1 VLLRKRNGPEEF
13 AGRVTHNEGAASTVS
28 RLLSLWWVIA
38 VLLAGVG
45 GAALGVALAGQQHA
59 PQPTAAQANPA
70 PAPATVTITETPTPT
85 TAPTATPTAAA
96 QAPGTDT
103 SKNLRPKPTLTK
115 PRLSEPPTTP
125 TLKPTTAPLVLA
137 VSAPSAIKIPSIG
150 VQSTL
155 LQLGLNP
162 DKSIEVPPLDDPD
175 SKAGWYKYSP
185 TPGKIGPTV
194 ILGHVD
200 SAKYGPGVFFKL
212 GALQPGATVEVTL
225 TDRIVAVFT
234 VDKVVAYPKSTFPST
249 AVYGTIDHPGL
260 RLITC
265 GGTFDPAAGSYES
278 NIVAYATLTARHP
291 AT

>member
-1 VLLRKRNGPEEF
+1 MLLRKRNGPEQS
-13 AGRVTHNEGAASTVS
+13 AGRVRHNEGGASTVS
-28 RLLSLWWVIA
+28 RLLTLWWVVA

-45 GAALGVALAGQQHA
+45 GGALGVGLAGQQHA
-59 PQPTAAQANPA
+59 PQPTAAQADPVPA
-70 PAPATVTITETPTPT
+70 PTTVTITQ
-85 TAPTATPTAAA
+85 TAATAA
-96 QAPGTDT
+96 QGLGTRIGAGASD
-103 SKNLRPKPTLTK
+103 SFRPKPTPTG
-115 PRLSEPPTTP
+115 PRLSVLPTASGTP
-125 TLKPTTAPLVLA
+125 KPITPLVLA
-137 VSAPSAIKIPSIG
+137 ASAPLAIKIPSIG

-155 LQLGLNP
+155 VQLGLNP

-185 TPGKIGPTV
+185 TPGQVGPTV

-234 VDKVVAYPKSTFPST
+234 VDKVVAYPKSAFPST

>member
-1 VLLRKRNGPEEF
+1 VLLRKRNGPEQS
-13 AGRVTHNEGAASTVS
+13 AGRVRHNEGGASTVS
-28 RLLSLWWVIA
+28 RLLTLWWVVA

-45 GAALGVALAGQQHA
+45 GGALGVGLAGQQHA
-59 PQPTAAQANPA
+59 PQPTAAQADPVPA
-70 PAPATVTITETPTPT
+70 PTTVTITQ
-85 TAPTATPTAAA
+85 TAATAA
-96 QAPGTDT
+96 QGLGTRIGAGASD
-103 SKNLRPKPTLTK
+103 SFRPKPTPTG
-115 PRLSEPPTTP
+115 PHLSGLPTASNTP
-125 TLKPTTAPLVLA
+125 KPTTPLVLA
-137 VSAPSAIKIPSIG
+137 ASAPSAITIPSIG

-155 LQLGLNP
+155 VQLGLNP

-185 TPGKIGPTV
+185 TPGQIGPTV

-234 VDKVVAYPKSTFPST
+234 VDKVVAYPKSAFPST

>member
-1 VLLRKRNGPEEF
+1 MTEQNRPAVARN
-13 AGRVTHNEGAASTVS
+13 TGAAWTVS
-28 RLLSLWWVIA
+28 RLLRLWWVLA
-38 VLLAGVG
+38 VVLAGVG
-45 GAALGVALAGQQHA
+45 GAAVGAALAGQQHA

-70 PAPATVTITETPTPT
+70 AAASPVTITES
-85 TAPTATPTAAA
+85 ATATATTTVAG
-96 QAPGTDT
+96 QAPGTRIGPGASSSFRPRPT
-103 SKNLRPKPTLTK
+103 PTGPHLSGLPTAANTPKPIT
-115 PRLSEPPTTP
+115 
-125 TLKPTTAPLVLA
+125 PLVLA
-137 VSAPSAIKIPSIG
+137 ASAPLAITIPSIG

-155 LQLGLNP
+155 VQLGLNP
-162 DKSIEVPPLDDPD
+162 DKSIEVPSLDDPD

-185 TPGKIGPTV
+185 TPGQIGPTV

-234 VDKVVAYPKSTFPST
+234 VDKVVAYPKSAFPST

>member
-1 VLLRKRNGPEEF
+1 M
-13 AGRVTHNEGAASTVS
+13 
-28 RLLSLWWVIA
+28 
-38 VLLAGVG
+38 LAGVG
-45 GAALGVALAGQQHA
+45 GAPLGVALAGQQHA
-59 PQPTAAQANPA
+59 PQPTAAQANPV
-70 PAPATVTITETPTPT
+70 PAPATVTITETPT
-85 TAPTATPTAAA
+85 AAA
-96 QAPGTDT
+96 QAPGTRIGPGA
-103 SKNLRPKPTLTK
+103 SSSFRPKPTPTG
-115 PRLSEPPTTP
+115 PRLSVLPTASGTP
-125 TLKPTTAPLVLA
+125 KPTTPLVLA
-137 VSAPSAIKIPSIG
+137 ASAPSAITIPSIG

-155 LQLGLNP
+155 VQLGLNP

-185 TPGKIGPTV
+185 TPGQVGPTV

-234 VDKVVAYPKSTFPST
+234 VDKVVAYPKSAFPST

-265 GGTFDPAAGSYES
+265 GGTFDPTAGSYES
-278 NIVAYATLTARHP
+278 NIVAYATLTARHS

>member
-1 VLLRKRNGPEEF
+1 LRKRNGPEKS
-13 AGRVTHNEGAASTVS
+13 AGRVRHNEGAASTVS
-28 RLLSLWWVIA
+28 RLLSLWWVLA

-59 PQPTAAQANPA
+59 PQPTAAQANPV
-70 PAPATVTITETPTPT
+70 PAPATVTITE
-85 TAPTATPTAAA
+85 TATPTAAA
-96 QAPGTDT
+96 QAPGTRIGPGA
-103 SKNLRPKPTLTK
+103 SSSFRPKPTPTG
-115 PRLSEPPTTP
+115 PRLSGVPTASGTP
-125 TLKPTTAPLVLA
+125 KPTTPLVLA
-137 VSAPSAIKIPSIG
+137 ASTPSAIKIPSIG

-155 LQLGLNP
+155 VQLGLNP

-185 TPGKIGPTV
+185 TPGQIGPTV

-200 SAKYGPGVFFKL
+200 SAKYGPGIFFKL

-234 VDKVVAYPKSTFPST
+234 VDKVVAYPKSAFPST

>member
-1 VLLRKRNGPEEF
+1 MTEQNRPRV
-13 AGRVTHNEGAASTVS
+13 AGNTGAASTVS
-28 RLLSLWWVIA
+28 RLLTLWWVLA
-38 VLLAGVG
+38 VVLAGVG

-70 PAPATVTITETPTPT
+70 PAPTTVTITQ
-85 TAPTATPTAAA
+85 TATAATTAAA
-96 QAPGTDT
+96 QAPGTRT
-103 SKNLRPKPTLTK
+103 GPGASNSFRPKPTPTG
-115 PRLSEPPTTP
+115 PRLSELPTASGTP
-125 TLKPTTAPLVLA
+125 KPTTPLVLA
-137 VSAPSAIKIPSIG
+137 ASAPLALKIPSIG

-185 TPGKIGPTV
+185 TPGQVGPTV

-200 SAKYGPGVFFKL
+200 SAKYGPGIFFKL

-249 AVYGTIDHPGL
+249 AVYGNINHPGL

>member
-1 VLLRKRNGPEEF
+1 MTEQNRPPVARN
-13 AGRVTHNEGAASTVS
+13 TGAARTVS
-28 RLLSLWWVIA
+28 RLLSLWWVVA
-38 VLLAGVG
+38 VVLAGVG
-45 GAALGVALAGQQHA
+45 GAAVGAALAGQQHA

-70 PAPATVTITETPTPT
+70 AAASTVTITES
-85 TAPTATPTAAA
+85 ATATAATTVA
-96 QAPGTDT
+96 GQAPGTRIGAGA
-103 SKNLRPKPTLTK
+103 SSSFRPKPTPTGPHLS
-115 PRLSEPPTTP
+115 RLPTASGTP
-125 TLKPTTAPLVLA
+125 KPTTPLVLA
-137 VSAPSAIKIPSIG
+137 ASAPSAITIPSIG

-155 LQLGLNP
+155 VQLGLNP
-162 DKSIEVPPLDDPD
+162 DKSIEVPSLDDPD

-185 TPGKIGPTV
+185 TPGQIGPTV

-234 VDKVVAYPKSTFPST
+234 VDKVVAYPKSAFPST
-249 AVYGTIDHPGL
+249 AVYGTINHPGL

>member
-1 VLLRKRNGPEEF
+1 
-13 AGRVTHNEGAASTVS
+13 VTHNKGASTVS
-28 RLLSLWWVIA
+28 RRLTLWWVVA

-45 GAALGVALAGQQHA
+45 GAALGVGLAGQQHA
-59 PQPTAAQANPA
+59 PQPTAAQADPVPA
-70 PAPATVTITETPTPT
+70 PTTVTITQ
-85 TAPTATPTAAA
+85 TATATTTVSG
-96 QAPGTDT
+96 QALGTRIGAGA
-103 SKNLRPKPTLTK
+103 SSSFRPKPTPTGPHLSGLPTASNTPK
-115 PRLSEPPTTP
+115 PIT
-125 TLKPTTAPLVLA
+125 PLVLA
-137 VSAPSAIKIPSIG
+137 ASTPSAITIPSIG

-155 LQLGLNP
+155 VQLGLNP
-162 DKSIEVPPLDDPD
+162 DKSIEVPSLDDPD

-185 TPGKIGPTV
+185 TPGQIGPTV

-234 VDKVVAYPKSTFPST
+234 VDKVGAYPKSAFPST
-249 AVYGTIDHPGL
+249 AVYGSIDHPGL

-278 NIVAYATLTARHP
+278 NIVAYATLTARHS

>member
-1 VLLRKRNGPEEF
+1 MTEQNRPPVARNTG
-13 AGRVTHNEGAASTVS
+13 TASTVS
-28 RLLSLWWVIA
+28 RLLTLWWVIA
-38 VLLAGVG
+38 VVLAGVG
-45 GAALGVALAGQQHA
+45 GAAVGVAFAGQQHA
-59 PQPTAAQANPA
+59 PQPTAAQANPV
-70 PAPATVTITETPTPT
+70 PAPATVTITETPT
-85 TAPTATPTAAA
+85 TAPTPAA

-103 SKNLRPKPTLTK
+103 SKNLRPKPTPTK

-137 VSAPSAIKIPSIG
+137 ASAPSAIKIPSIG

-185 TPGKIGPTV
+185 TPGQIGPTV

-200 SAKYGPGVFFKL
+200 SAKYGPGIFFKL

-234 VDKVVAYPKSTFPST
+234 VDKVVAYPKSKFPST
-249 AVYGTIDHPGL
+249 AVYGNIDHPGL

-265 GGTFDPAAGSYES
+265 GGTFDPAAGSYGS
-278 NIVAYATLTARHP
+278 NIVAYATLTARR
-291 AT
+291 AVS

>member
-1 VLLRKRNGPEEF
+1 
-13 AGRVTHNEGAASTVS
+13 
-28 RLLSLWWVIA
+28 
-38 VLLAGVG
+38 
-45 GAALGVALAGQQHA
+45 
-59 PQPTAAQANPA
+59 
-70 PAPATVTITETPTPT
+70 
-85 TAPTATPTAAA
+85 
-96 QAPGTDT
+96 
-103 SKNLRPKPTLTK
+103 
-115 PRLSEPPTTP
+115 LSEPPTTP
-125 TLKPTTAPLVLA
+125 EPTTAPLVLA
-137 VSAPSAIKIPSIG
+137 ASAPLAIKIPSIG

-185 TPGKIGPTV
+185 TPGQVGPTV

-200 SAKYGPGVFFKL
+200 SAKYGPGIFFKL

-225 TDRIVAVFT
+225 TDRIIAVFT
-234 VDKVVAYPKSTFPST
+234 VDKVVAYPKSAFPST
-249 AVYGTIDHPGL
+249 AVYGNIDHPGL

-265 GGTFDPAAGSYES
+265 GGTFDPTAGSYES

>member
-1 VLLRKRNGPEEF
+1 MTEQNRPPVARN
-13 AGRVTHNEGAASTVS
+13 TSAASTVS
-28 RLLSLWWVIA
+28 RLLTLWWVIA
-38 VLLAGVG
+38 VVLAGVG
-45 GAALGVALAGQQHA
+45 GAAVGVALAGQQHA
-59 PQPTAAQANPA
+59 PQPTAAQANPV
-70 PAPATVTITETPTPT
+70 PAPATVTITETPT
-85 TAPTATPTAAA
+85 TATTAAA

-137 VSAPSAIKIPSIG
+137 ASAPSAIKIPSIG

-185 TPGKIGPTV
+185 TPGQIGPTV

-200 SAKYGPGVFFKL
+200 SAKYGPGIFFKL

-234 VDKVVAYPKSTFPST
+234 VDKVVAYPKSKFPST
-249 AVYGTIDHPGL
+249 AVYGNIDHPGL

-265 GGTFDPAAGSYES
+265 GGSFDPTAGSYES

-291 AT
+291 AA

>member
-1 VLLRKRNGPEEF
+1 MTEQNQP
-13 AGRVTHNEGAASTVS
+13 RVAASGSAAGGVS
-28 RLLSLWWVIA
+28 RLLTLWWVLA
-38 VLLAGVG
+38 VVLAGVG
-45 GAALGVALAGQQHA
+45 GAAVGMAFAGQQHA
-59 PQPTAAQANPA
+59 PQPTAAQANPILT
-70 PAPATVTITETPTPT
+70 PATVTITQT
-85 TAPTATPTAAA
+85 PTATTTPSVATISTTTTQPT
-96 QAPGTDT
+96 GTGA
-103 SKNLRPKPTLTK
+103 SRNLRPKSTPTSSRSAEL
-115 PRLSEPPTTP
+115 PETP

-137 VSAPSAIKIPSIG
+137 ASSPLAIKIPSIG

-155 LQLGLNP
+155 LQLGLNS

-185 TPGKIGPTV
+185 TPGQIGPTV

-225 TDRIVAVFT
+225 TDRVVAVFT
-234 VDKVVAYPKSTFPST
+234 VDKVVAYSKAAFPST
-249 AVYGTIDHPGL
+249 AVYGNIDHPGL

-278 NIVAYATLTARHP
+278 NIVAYATLTGRRAVS
-291 AT
+291 

>member
-1 VLLRKRNGPEEF
+1 MR
-13 AGRVTHNEGAASTVS
+13 HNKGAASTVS
-28 RLLSLWWVIA
+28 RLLSLWWVVA

-45 GAALGVALAGQQHA
+45 GAAVGVALAGQQHA
-59 PQPTAAQANPA
+59 PQPTAAQANPV
-70 PAPATVTITETPTPT
+70 PAASTVTITESATATAATTVAGQALGTRIGPGASSSFRPRPTPT
-85 TAPTATPTAAA
+85 
-96 QAPGTDT
+96 G
-103 SKNLRPKPTLTK
+103 
-115 PRLSEPPTTP
+115 PRLSGLPTASGTP
-125 TLKPTTAPLVLA
+125 KPITPLVLA
-137 VSAPSAIKIPSIG
+137 ASAPLAIKIPSIG

-155 LQLGLNP
+155 VQLGLNP

-185 TPGKIGPTV
+185 TPGQIGPTV

-234 VDKVVAYPKSTFPST
+234 VDKVVAYPKSAFPST

>member
-1 VLLRKRNGPEEF
+1 VLLRKRNGPEQS
-13 AGRVTHNEGAASTVS
+13 AGRVRHNKGASTVS
-28 RLLSLWWVIA
+28 RLLTLWWVVA

-45 GAALGVALAGQQHA
+45 GAAVGVALAGQQHA
-59 PQPTAAQANPA
+59 PQPTAAQANPV
-70 PAPATVTITETPTPT
+70 PAPATVTITQT
-85 TAPTATPTAAA
+85 PTATPTAAG
-96 QAPGTDT
+96 QAPGTRIGPGASDSFRPRPT
-103 SKNLRPKPTLTK
+103 QTGPRLSGLPTASNTPKPTT
-115 PRLSEPPTTP
+115 
-125 TLKPTTAPLVLA
+125 PLVLA
-137 VSAPSAIKIPSIG
+137 ASAPLAIKIPSIG

-155 LQLGLNP
+155 VQLGLNP

-185 TPGKIGPTV
+185 PPGQIGPTV

-234 VDKVVAYPKSTFPST
+234 VDKVVAYPKSAFPST

>member
-1 VLLRKRNGPEEF
+1 VLLRKRNGPEQS
-13 AGRVTHNEGAASTVS
+13 AGRVRHNKGTASTVS
-28 RLLSLWWVIA
+28 RRLTLWWVVA

-45 GAALGVALAGQQHA
+45 GAALGVGLAGQQHA

-70 PAPATVTITETPTPT
+70 PATVTVTATATATVSG
-85 TAPTATPTAAA
+85 
-96 QAPGTDT
+96 QAPGTRTGPGASD
-103 SKNLRPKPTLTK
+103 SFRPKPTPTG
-115 PRLSEPPTTP
+115 PHLSGLPTASNTS
-125 TLKPTTAPLVLA
+125 KPTTPLVLA
-137 VSAPSAIKIPSIG
+137 ASAPLAITIPSIG

-155 LQLGLNP
+155 VQLGLNP
-162 DKSIEVPPLDDPD
+162 DKSIEVPPLDDPH

-185 TPGKIGPTV
+185 TPGQIGPTV

-234 VDKVVAYPKSTFPST
+234 VDKVVAYPKSAFPST
-249 AVYGTIDHPGL
+249 AVYGNIDHPGL

>member
-1 VLLRKRNGPEEF
+1 MTEQNRPPVARN
-13 AGRVTHNEGAASTVS
+13 TGAAWTVS
-28 RLLSLWWVIA
+28 RLLSLWWVVA
-38 VLLAGVG
+38 VVLAGVG
-45 GAALGVALAGQQHA
+45 GAAVGAALAGQQHA

-70 PAPATVTITETPTPT
+70 AAASTVTITES
-85 TAPTATPTAAA
+85 ATATAATTVA
-96 QAPGTDT
+96 GQAPGTRIGPGA
-103 SKNLRPKPTLTK
+103 SSSFRPKPTPTGPHLS
-115 PRLSEPPTTP
+115 RLPTASGTP
-125 TLKPTTAPLVLA
+125 KPTTPLVLA
-137 VSAPSAIKIPSIG
+137 ASAPLAITIPSIG

-155 LQLGLNP
+155 VQLGLNP
-162 DKSIEVPPLDDPD
+162 DKSIEVPSLDDPD

-185 TPGKIGPTV
+185 TPGQIGPTV

-234 VDKVVAYPKSTFPST
+234 VDKVVAYPKSAFPST

-265 GGTFDPAAGSYES
+265 GGTFDPTAGSYES

>member
-1 VLLRKRNGPEEF
+1 VLLRKRNGPEKS
-13 AGRVTHNEGAASTVS
+13 AGRVTRNKGAASTVS
-28 RLLSLWWVIA
+28 RLLSLWWVLA
-38 VLLAGVG
+38 VVLAGVG

-70 PAPATVTITETPTPT
+70 PAPTTVTITQ
-85 TAPTATPTAAA
+85 TATAATTVSA
-96 QAPGTDT
+96 LAPGTRIGRGA
-103 SKNLRPKPTLTK
+103 SNSFRPKLTPTG
-115 PRLSEPPTTP
+115 PRLSGLLTASGTP
-125 TLKPTTAPLVLA
+125 KPTAPLVLA
-137 VSAPSAIKIPSIG
+137 ASAPLALKIPSIG
-150 VQSTL
+150 VQSTV
-155 LQLGLNP
+155 LQLGLNS

-185 TPGKIGPTV
+185 TPGQIGPTV

-200 SAKYGPGVFFKL
+200 SAKYGPGIFFKL

-225 TDRIVAVFT
+225 TDRIIAVFT
-234 VDKVVAYPKSTFPST
+234 VDKVVAYPKSKFPST
-249 AVYGTIDHPGL
+249 AVYGNIDHPGL

-291 AT
+291 AA

>member
-1 VLLRKRNGPEEF
+1 VLLRKRNGPEKS
-13 AGRVTHNEGAASTVS
+13 AGRVRHNKGAASTVS
-28 RLLSLWWVIA
+28 RRLSLWWVIA

-59 PQPTAAQANPA
+59 PQPTAAQANPV
-70 PAPATVTITETPTPT
+70 PAPATVTITET
-85 TAPTATPTAAA
+85 PTATPTAAA
-96 QAPGTDT
+96 QAPGTRIGPGASD
-103 SKNLRPKPTLTK
+103 SFRPKPTPTG
-115 PRLSEPPTTP
+115 PRLSVLPTASGTP
-125 TLKPTTAPLVLA
+125 KPTTPLVLA
-137 VSAPSAIKIPSIG
+137 ASAPSAIKIPSIG

-155 LQLGLNP
+155 VQLGLNP

-185 TPGKIGPTV
+185 TPGQIGPTV

-200 SAKYGPGVFFKL
+200 SAKYGPGIFFKL

-234 VDKVVAYPKSTFPST
+234 VDKVVAYPKSAFPST

>member
-1 VLLRKRNGPEEF
+1 MTEENRPPVARN
-13 AGRVTHNEGAASTVS
+13 AGAASTVS

-38 VLLAGVG
+38 VVLAGVG

-59 PQPTAAQANPA
+59 PQPTAAQANPV
-70 PAPATVTITETPTPT
+70 PAPATVTITETPT
-85 TAPTATPTAAA
+85 TATTAAA

-125 TLKPTTAPLVLA
+125 ALKATTAPLVLA
-137 VSAPSAIKIPSIG
+137 ASAPSAIKIPSIG

-185 TPGKIGPTV
+185 TPGQIGPTV

-249 AVYGTIDHPGL
+249 AVYGNIDHPGL

-265 GGTFDPAAGSYES
+265 GGSFDPAAGSYES

>member
-1 VLLRKRNGPEEF
+1 MTEPNRPAVARN
-13 AGRVTHNEGAASTVS
+13 TGAAWTVS
-28 RLLSLWWVIA
+28 RLLTVWWV
-38 VLLAGVG
+38 LAGVG
-45 GAALGVALAGQQHA
+45 GAAVGAALAGQQHA

-70 PAPATVTITETPTPT
+70 AAASTVTITES
-85 TAPTATPTAAA
+85 ATATAATTVA
-96 QAPGTDT
+96 GQAPGTRIGPGASSSFRPRPT
-103 SKNLRPKPTLTK
+103 PTGPHLSRLPTASGTPKPTT
-115 PRLSEPPTTP
+115 
-125 TLKPTTAPLVLA
+125 PLVLA
-137 VSAPSAIKIPSIG
+137 ASAPSAITIPSIG

-155 LQLGLNP
+155 VQLGLNP
-162 DKSIEVPPLDDPD
+162 DKSIEVPSLDDPD

-185 TPGKIGPTV
+185 TPGQIGPTV

-234 VDKVVAYPKSTFPST
+234 VDKVVAYPKSAFPST
-249 AVYGTIDHPGL
+249 AVYGNIDHPGL

-278 NIVAYATLTARHP
+278 NTVAYATLTARHP

>member
-1 VLLRKRNGPEEF
+1 VR
-13 AGRVTHNEGAASTVS
+13 HNKGAASTVS
-28 RLLSLWWVIA
+28 RLLSLWWVVA

-45 GAALGVALAGQQHA
+45 GAAVGVALAGQQHA
-59 PQPTAAQANPA
+59 PQPTAAQANPV
-70 PAPATVTITETPTPT
+70 PAASTVTITESATATAATTVAGQALGTRIGPGASSSFRPRPTPT
-85 TAPTATPTAAA
+85 
-96 QAPGTDT
+96 G
-103 SKNLRPKPTLTK
+103 
-115 PRLSEPPTTP
+115 PRLSGLPTASGTP
-125 TLKPTTAPLVLA
+125 KPITPLVLA
-137 VSAPSAIKIPSIG
+137 ASAPLAIKIPSIG

-155 LQLGLNP
+155 VQLGLNP
-162 DKSIEVPPLDDPD
+162 DKSIEVPSLDDPD

-185 TPGKIGPTV
+185 TPGQIGPTV

-234 VDKVVAYPKSTFPST
+234 VDKVGAYPKSAFPST

-278 NIVAYATLTARHP
+278 NIVAYATLTARHS

>member
-1 VLLRKRNGPEEF
+1 MARNK
-13 AGRVTHNEGAASTVS
+13 GAAATVS
-28 RLLSLWWVIA
+28 RLLALWWVLA
-38 VLLAGVG
+38 VVLAGVG
-45 GAALGVALAGQQHA
+45 GAVLGVGVAGQQHA

-70 PAPATVTITETPTPT
+70 PATVTIT
-85 TAPTATPTAAA
+85 AIAAA
-96 QAPGTDT
+96 QGPGTRAGA
-103 SKNLRPKPTLTK
+103 SISSRPKPTPIG
-115 PRLSEPPTTP
+115 PRLSRPPTAP
-125 TLKPTTAPLVLA
+125 ADAKPTTAPLVLA
-137 VSAPSAIKIPSIG
+137 ASAPLAITIPSIG
-150 VQSTL
+150 VQSNL
-155 LQLGLNP
+155 IQLGLNP
-162 DKSIEVPPLDDPD
+162 DQSIEVPPLDDPH

-185 TPGKIGPTV
+185 TPGQIGPTV

-234 VDKVVAYPKSTFPST
+234 VDKVVAYPKSAFPST
-249 AVYGTIDHPGL
+249 AVYGNIDHPGL

-278 NIVAYATLTARHP
+278 NIVAYATLTTHHR

>member
-1 VLLRKRNGPEEF
+1 VLLRKRNGPEQS
-13 AGRVTHNEGAASTVS
+13 AGRVRHNEGGASTVS
-28 RLLSLWWVIA
+28 RLLTLWWVVA

-45 GAALGVALAGQQHA
+45 GGALGVGLAGQQHA
-59 PQPTAAQANPA
+59 PQPTAAQADPVPA
-70 PAPATVTITETPTPT
+70 PTTVTITQ
-85 TAPTATPTAAA
+85 TAATAA
-96 QAPGTDT
+96 QGLGTRIGPGASD
-103 SKNLRPKPTLTK
+103 SFRPKPTPTG
-115 PRLSEPPTTP
+115 PHLSGLPTASNTP
-125 TLKPTTAPLVLA
+125 KPTTPLVLA
-137 VSAPSAIKIPSIG
+137 ASAPSAITIPSIG

-155 LQLGLNP
+155 VQLGLNP

-185 TPGKIGPTV
+185 TPGQIGPTV

-234 VDKVVAYPKSTFPST
+234 VDKVVAYPKSAFPST

-265 GGTFDPAAGSYES
+265 GGSFDPAAGSYES

>member
-1 VLLRKRNGPEEF
+1 MR
-13 AGRVTHNEGAASTVS
+13 HNKGAASTVS
-28 RLLSLWWVIA
+28 RLLSLWWVVA

-45 GAALGVALAGQQHA
+45 GAAVGVALAGQQHA
-59 PQPTAAQANPA
+59 PQPTAAQANPV
-70 PAPATVTITETPTPT
+70 PAASTVTITESATATAATTVAGQALGTRIGPGASSSFRPRPTPT
-85 TAPTATPTAAA
+85 
-96 QAPGTDT
+96 G
-103 SKNLRPKPTLTK
+103 
-115 PRLSEPPTTP
+115 PRLSGLPTASGTP
-125 TLKPTTAPLVLA
+125 KPITPLVLA
-137 VSAPSAIKIPSIG
+137 ASAPLAIKIPSIG

-155 LQLGLNP
+155 VQLGLNP
-162 DKSIEVPPLDDPD
+162 DKSIEVPSLDDPD

-185 TPGKIGPTV
+185 TPGQIGPTV

-234 VDKVVAYPKSTFPST
+234 VDKVVAYPKSAFPST

-265 GGTFDPAAGSYES
+265 GGTFDPTAGSYES
-278 NIVAYATLTARHP
+278 NIVAYATLTSRHP
-291 AT
+291 AA